1 MFFLSS
7 KIGNCG
13 VIYNGRGIGM
23 KNRKKYKPSIPV
35 LLFFTLFL
43 MLMPF
48 GCKESGITTE
58 IIDGVKHVHN
68 PAEPLKGTID
78 LELEEILRIDPMEV
92 NAEDFIIFRGFWK
105 DPYGNI
111 YFYDM
116 KTIKAF
122 QFNSDGKFLGSFIR
136 RGRGPGEFPQ
146 YTGVYF
152 AFVRD
157 GEIWA
162 KGGFKIS
169 RFDMDRNLLGEFKL
183 SGTYSSVTFVD
194 ENRFLGK
201 RRQVKEED
209 EEIQNWDIV
218 TLVEIV
224 SGEKEN
230 ILTDFFKAKNVG
242 IIRVGKSAFAE
253 NWATPNLYCVYDDH
267 KRRIYAALNT
277 EYKISVY
284 ELDGK
289 TAHVIDREYNHISLT
304 LKEKN
309 DIIVSIFE
317 RPIDYIV
324 KGYPDKLCAIRTL
337 KLLPRGYI
345 AVYSISGIQKYTI
358 DVYDPEGKFLYV
370 LTPPEGLPL
379 EDAEFYKH
387 GFGLKE
393 EKEDRDV
400 YVEYRVKN
408 LPEIFG
414 DR

>member
-1 MFFLSS
+1 MFIS
-7 KIGNCG
+7 
-13 VIYNGRGIGM
+13 Y
-23 KNRKKYKPSIPV
+23 
-35 LLFFTLFL
+35 
-43 MLMPF
+43 

-78 LELEEILRIDPMEV
+78 LEVEEIMRIDPLEI
-92 NAEDFIIFRGFWK
+92 NAEDFIIFSGFWK
-105 DPYGNI
+105 DLDGNI
-111 YFYDM
+111 YFYDS

-122 QFNSDGKFLGSFIR
+122 QFNSVGKFLGSFIR

-146 YTGVYF
+146 FSGVYF
-152 AFVRD
+152 DFVKK

-183 SGTYSSVTFVD
+183 SNSYNPITFID
-194 ENRFLGK
+194 ENRFMGK

-209 EEIQNWDIV
+209 EGTQNWDV
-218 TLVEIV
+218 VSLVEIV
-224 SGEKEN
+224 SGEKDN
-230 ILTDFFKAKNVG
+230 ILIDFFEAKNVG
-242 IIRVGKSAFAE
+242 MIRVGKSAFAE
-253 NWATPNLYCVYDDH
+253 SWATPRVYCLYDDY

-309 DIIVSIFE
+309 EIIMSIFE
-317 RPIDYIV
+317 KPVDFIV
-324 KGYPDKLCAIRTL
+324 KGYPDKLCAMRAL
-337 KLLPRGYI
+337 KLLSRGYT
-345 AVYSISGIQKYTI
+345 AVYSISGIEKYTI

-370 LTPPEGLPL
+370 LNPPEGLPL
-379 EDAEFYKH
+379 EDAEYYEY

>member
-1 MFFLSS
+1 MGNLS
-7 KIGNCG
+7 
-13 VIYNGRGIGM
+13 VISNGRGIGM
-23 KNRKKYKPSIPV
+23 KNRRIRKPEIPV
-35 LLFFTLFL
+35 LLLFTLFL
-43 MLMPF
+43 MFILY

-58 IIDGVKHVHN
+58 IIDGMKHVHN
-68 PAEPLKGTID
+68 PAEPLKGRID
-78 LELEEILRIDPMEV
+78 LEVEEIFRIDPMEID
-92 NAEDFIIFRGFWK
+92 AEDFIIFRGFWK
-105 DPYGNI
+105 DPSGNI
-111 YFYDM
+111 YFYDL

-146 YTGVYF
+146 YTGVHF
-152 AFVRD
+152 AFVRE

-162 KGGFKIS
+162 MGGFKIS
-169 RFDMDRNLLGEFKL
+169 RFDMDRNLLGEYKL
-183 SGTYSSVTFVD
+183 SGSYSSITFID
-194 ENRFLGK
+194 ENSFMGK

-209 EEIQNWDIV
+209 GEIQNWDIV
-218 TLVEIV
+218 SLVEIV
-224 SGEKEN
+224 SGEKDN

-242 IIRVGKSAFAE
+242 MIRVGKSAFAE
-253 NWATPNLYCVYDDH
+253 SWATPRLYCVCDDH
-267 KRRIYAALNT
+267 MNRVYAALNT
-277 EYKISVY
+277 EYKVSVY

-317 RPIDYIV
+317 RPVDYIV
-324 KGYPDKLCAIRTL
+324 KGYPDKLCAIRAL
-337 KLLPRGYI
+337 KLLPRGHI
-345 AVYSISGIQKYTI
+345 AVYSISGIQEYTI
-358 DVYDPEGKFLYV
+358 DVYDPEGKFLYI
-370 LTPPEGLPL
+370 LNPPEGLPL
-379 EDAEFYKH
+379 EDAEFYEH